1 MKMLVAAF
9 RFFIFSNIYVS
20 LCAAT
25 FTAKTALLLYGNN
38 GDFKVNTLVFSATLF
53 LYCFHR
59 IYHRSKMLAEERN
72 EERHHWA
79 DEHKELYYV
88 ITGISFVVA
97 AVLMFYM
104 PLIVWVLLIPVGVLG
119 LGYSLPVIPTK
130 KGWKR
135 LRDISWLKILWISL
149 AYAWLTT
156 FIPIAYHSGMTDLF
170 NPDVL
175 CVFAR
180 SFLFVFVLVI
190 PFDIRDVAHDL
201 KNGINSLP
209 ALLGVKFTLRI
220 AMWLL
225 MAFVFVVL
233 LQFQYFHISSKAAT
247 ALCISAL
254 EAAIIVPFS
263 KPGRPD
269 LFYPLAIET
278 SMIFHWAIILVA
290 ITCF

>member
-1 MKMLVAAF
+1 MKMLVSAF
-9 RFFIFSNIYVS
+9 RFLVFSNIYVS

-38 GDFKVNTLVFSATLF
+38 GDAKVIALVFFATLF
-53 LYCFHR
+53 LYGFHR
-59 IYHRSKMLAEERN
+59 IYHRSKMLPEERN

-79 DEHKELYYV
+79 DEHKAAYYI
-88 ITGISFVVA
+88 ITGVSFVAA

-104 PLIVWVLLIPVGVLG
+104 PVMVWVLLIPVGILG

-130 KGWKR
+130 SGWKR

-156 FIPIAYHSGMTDLF
+156 FIPVAYHSGVTNLF

-190 PFDIRDVAHDL
+190 PFDIRDVAHDS
-201 KNGINSLP
+201 KNGIKSLP
-209 ALLGVKFTLRI
+209 VLLGVKFTLRI
-220 AMWLL
+220 AMWFL
-225 MAFVFVVL
+225 MVFVFVVL
-233 LQFQYFHISSKAAT
+233 LQFQYFHLSSKAAT

-254 EAAIIVPFS
+254 EVAIVVPLS
-263 KPGRPD
+263 RPNRPD

-278 SMIFHWAIILVA
+278 SMIFHWAVIFIAL
-290 ITCF
+290 TQF